1 MTKTRVVMVP
11 QSMLPRP
18 KQIDAVDL
26 RLGSCVDQLVPAL
39 RAEIDT
45 ANGQSD
51 KIIEWQNIERARY
64 EKAP

>member
-1 MTKTRVVMVP
+1 MTKTRVIMVP

-51 KIIEWQNIERARY
+51 KIIEWQNTERARY

>member
-1 MTKTRVVMVP
+1 MTKTRVIMVP

-18 KQIDAVDL
+18 KQIEAVDL
-26 RLGSCVDQLVPAL
+26 RIGSCIDQLVPAL

-51 KIIEWQNIERARY
+51 EIIKWQNIERARY

>member
-1 MTKTRVVMVP
+1 MTKVKVVAVP
-11 QSMLPRP
+11 ASMLPRP
-18 KQIDAVDL
+18 KQIEAVDL